1 MIINSVPTNR
11 VVNIAIQVSVSL
23 VSAILFLVSPRVLP
37 ILCKSSIAYD
47 IADTFAAKM
56 AILVRISSVRAYGF
70 RFRLWRLCFLLRAL
84 KILFNSVI
92 CESQVANL
100 RVEL

>member
-1 MIINSVPTNR
+1 MHKMVHSAMLQTTKYCSLIQVKTHSTMLAIAAPQMVGFAQIVRVRLIVLR
-11 VVNIAIQVSVSL
+11 VVRERS
-23 VSAILFLVSPRVLP
+23 
-37 ILCKSSIAYD
+37 
-47 IADTFAAKM
+47 
-56 AILVRISSVRAYGF
+56 
-70 RFRLWRLCFLLRAL
+70 RLWRLCFLLRAL